1 MEDIRKLH
9 ITIPYGEFGSVQMD
23 IDSKLGYTFKL
34 LQDCFDNEEMLSNL
48 NLNRYTTI
56 QAELM
61 MLDDNEFN
69 TYFDKNEVDELKAKL
84 NEEADLLRT
93 LIETKDDDGKQS
105 FKQSE
110 TKTRGCSD
118 KFSKFDQRLNL
129 LKQLT
134 LGDEQLENEK

>member
-61 MLDDNEFN
+61 ALDFDEFN
-69 TYFDKNEVDELKAKL
+69 KYFDKNEVDELKTKL
-84 NEEADLLRT
+84 NEEAELLRT
-93 LIETKDDDGKQS
+93 LIESKNDNG
-105 FKQSE
+105 
-110 TKTRGCSD
+110 TKTRGINND
-118 KFSKFDQRLNL
+118 KFSKFDKRLNL
-129 LKQLT
+129 LKDL
-134 LGDEQLENEK
+134 

>member
-48 NLNRYTTI
+48 NLNRYTVI

-61 MLDDNEFN
+61 ILDDNEFN
-69 TYFDKNEVDELKAKL
+69 TYFDKEEVEALKAKL
-84 NEEADLLRT
+84 NNEADLLRT
-93 LIETKDDDGKQS
+93 LIESKDDSG
-105 FKQSE
+105 
-110 TKTRGCSD
+110 TKTRGSND
-118 KFSKFDQRLNL
+118 KFSKFDKRLGL
-129 LKQLT
+129 LKDL
-134 LGDEQLENEK
+134 